1 MHRIVEDENDLFV
14 KLGTKGWCEIRIG
27 IVTTAGPGVAE
38 GGNRVETTDAYR
50 AVSRHGSCGI
60 SAALYTI
67 GVKANAPQIAGPP
80 DTVRFRRPTD

>member
-1 MHRIVEDENDLFV
+1 
-14 KLGTKGWCEIRIG
+14 
-27 IVTTAGPGVAE
+27 VAE

-80 DTVRFRRPTD
+80 DTGRFRRPTD